1 MNEISVRITAALG
14 AWSQVR
20 GRMLL
25 YLPLADEPDLRS
37 IKGPEL
43 YVTRTPDD
51 GGPLTVH
58 RLGETLERHRLG
70 FDQPIA
76 SEPEVDPSVIDI
88 ALVPGLAFD
97 RHGHR
102 LGRGS
107 GYFDRLLPK
116 LAEGG
121 LRVGVAP
128 QAVVVDRL
136 PTEPHDATVTH
147 LATEGGI
154 TPVVSTDIPASSERV
169 IAAGRA
175 LGVDVEV
182 RHFPEGTKT
191 SQDAADAIG
200 CPVAAIV
207 KSLVFTVDDDPV
219 VALLAGDLRLDINKL
234 AAVHGGRKAERAALE
249 TVRAATGYAAGGTPP
264 FGYSQSLPIYADP
277 GLRRN
282 EIVWAAAGTPTTVF
296 PIAVEELARSTGA
309 VWVDLAET

>member
-1 MNEISVRITAALG
+1 MDAVSVRITAALG
-14 AWSQVR
+14 VWSRLQ
-20 GRMLL
+20 GRVLL
-25 YLPLADEPDLRS
+25 YLPLSDEPDLGS
-37 IKGPEL
+37 IEGPEL
-43 YVTRTPDD
+43 YVTRTPDN

-58 RLGETLERHRLG
+58 RLGGSLEKHRLG
-70 FDQPIA
+70 FEQPLT
-76 SEPEVDPSVIDI
+76 SEPEIDPSTIDM

-97 RHGHR
+97 RYGHR

-116 LAEGG
+116 LADGA

-128 QAVVVDRL
+128 RVVVVDRL
-136 PTEPHDATVTH
+136 PSEAHDVAMTH
-147 LATEGGI
+147 LVTERGI
-154 TPVVSTDIPASSERV
+154 TPAVSTDIPVSSERV

-207 KSLVFTVDDDPV
+207 KSLVFTVDGDPV
-219 VALLAGDLRLDINKL
+219 VALLAGDLRLDVGKL
-234 AAVHGGRKAERAALE
+234 AAAHGGRKAARADLE

-264 FGYSQSLPIYADP
+264 FGHSMRLPIYADP

-282 EIVWAAAGTPTTVF
+282 EMVWAAAGTPTTVF
-296 PIAVEELARSTGA
+296 PITVESLALATSA
-309 VWVDLAET
+309 VWVDLAES